1 MKFKEKVGFICRNE
15 AEWIECQKMLFKE
28 GFYWLTD
35 DHNKKLKD
43 WSFYS
48 KNNESYNNTLII
60 FTDFTA
66 VLYWGF
72 LVKTDVVIYK
82 I

>member
-43 WSFYS
+43 CLYRL
-48 KNNESYNNTLII
+48 YRCI
-60 FTDFTA
+60 
-66 VLYWGF
+66 VLG
-72 LVKTDVVIYK
+72 IPC
-82 I
+82 